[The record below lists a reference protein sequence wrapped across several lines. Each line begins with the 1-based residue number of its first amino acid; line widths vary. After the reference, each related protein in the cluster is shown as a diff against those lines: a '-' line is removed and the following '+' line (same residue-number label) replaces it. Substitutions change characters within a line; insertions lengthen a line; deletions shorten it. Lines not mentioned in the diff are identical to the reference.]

1 MKLPRD
7 VGGRE
12 LAVLLSKYGYKVTRQ
27 TGSHM
32 RLTSIFKGIEH
43 HITIP
48 EHKPLGVGLLDHIVN
63 EIAAYL
69 EIDHQELIQTLFE
82 RVSSPAAPRRS
93 GIMSWEHAA
102 GYEHDR
108 LTD

>member
-7 VGGRE
+7 VGGQE
-12 LAVLLSKYGYKVTRQ
+12 LAALLGKYGYKITRQ

-32 RLTSIFKGIEH
+32 RLTSTSKGFEH

-48 EHKPLGVGLLDHIVN
+48 EHKPLGVGILDHIVN

-69 EIDHQELIQTLFE
+69 EIEHQELIQELFE
-82 RVSSPAAPRRS
+82 
-93 GIMSWEHAA
+93 
-102 GYEHDR
+102 
-108 LTD
+108 

>member
-7 VGGRE
+7 MGGEE
-12 LAVLLSKYGYKVTRQ
+12 LAALLGRYGYKTTRQ

-32 RLTSIFKGIEH
+32 RLTSTSKGFEH

-48 EHKPLGVGLLDHIVN
+48 RHKPLRVGILSSIVN

-69 EIDHQELIQTLFE
+69 EIERQKLIKELF
-82 RVSSPAAPRRS
+82 R
-93 GIMSWEHAA
+93 
-102 GYEHDR
+102 
-108 LTD
+108 

>member
-7 VGGRE
+7 LGGEE
-12 LAVLLSKYGYKVTRQ
+12 LAALLGRYGYKITRQ

-32 RLTSIFKGIEH
+32 RLTSTSKGFEH

-48 EHKPLGVGLLDHIVN
+48 RHKPLRVGTLSSIVN

-69 EIDHQELIQTLFE
+69 EIERQELVKELF
-82 RVSSPAAPRRS
+82 R
-93 GIMSWEHAA
+93 
-102 GYEHDR
+102 
-108 LTD
+108 

>member
-7 VGGRE
+7 VGGQE
-12 LAVLLSKYGYKVTRQ
+12 LATLLGKYGYKITRQ

-32 RLTSIFKGIEH
+32 RLTSTSKGFEH

-48 EHKPLGVGLLDHIVN
+48 EHKPLGVGILDHIVN

-69 EIDHQELIQTLFE
+69 EIEHQELIQELF
-82 RVSSPAAPRRS
+82 R
-93 GIMSWEHAA
+93 
-102 GYEHDR
+102 
-108 LTD
+108 